1 MPMQKQ
7 RIVGKKIRKGKG
19 IRIALAR
26 LSSTFRPKDPCYGP
40 LTGESQRRAAEAHA
54 MFNLDLL
61 DGKLKCNGCGKMVS
75 AMLDAATGSFLVSP
89 RPHERYKEPRQP
101 ARKRDYGKRM

>member
-1 MPMQKQ
+1 MPMLKR
-7 RIVGKKIRKGKG
+7 RIVGKKIRKGRG
-19 IRIALAR
+19 IRIALA
-26 LSSTFRPKDPCYGP
+26 LSSAFRPKDPCYGP
-40 LTGESQRRAAEAHA
+40 LTEESQRRAAEAHT

-75 AMLDAATGSFLVSP
+75 ATLDAATGSFLVSP
-89 RPHERYKEPRQP
+89 RPHERYKKPRQP